1 MYAYMYAVVT
11 LYVHVGVGR
20 CVCVCECVCVGVCVC
35 ERERE
40 RKRESGGCD
49 YVSLCV
55 TLSFLSKCVYIWCDC
70 VCRGL
75 RISGCDF

>member
-1 MYAYMYAVVT
+1 MCIGGLICMYAYMYAVVT

-20 CVCVCECVCVGVCVC
+20 CVCVC